1 MLSKKKTPP
10 LLSSIE
16 TTHLTVQTSWYPKET
31 LSHFPCPFQIN
42 LKNFFFFPFRKTFFT
57 YDIAT
62 ILFFLAIE
70 IKESYTRKTHGFGQ
84 PSNFS
89 FRILSATLFGVT
101 KNGHSLT
108 IGVRAGGA
116 RGAAAPTKF
125 GQLRFFGQQGK
136 IWAKPAFKDVSMFFI
151 IIIIL
156 KR

>member
-1 MLSKKKTPP
+1 MTKLILCFFAIEKKTPP

-31 LSHFPCPFQIN
+31 PSHFPFPFQIN

-101 KNGHSLT
+101 KNGNSLT
-108 IGVRAGGA
+108 VGTNEVFT
-116 RGAAAPTKF
+116 AAA
-125 GQLRFFGQQGK
+125 QLRCSCSVG
-136 IWAKPAFKDVSMFFI
+136 
-151 IIIIL
+151 L
-156 KR
+156 